1 MPSSFCVTVV
11 APVLLH
17 GVACSGRIWQ
27 DVVPLVSAHHDVH
40 ALTLLGHHGG
50 PAIQR
55 HPPQVSDVVD
65 AAERDLDDLGIDR
78 PHLAGNSLG
87 GWIAIELAR
96 RGRAASVCAFSP
108 AGFWWDRAS
117 HRRPAQAIRASRAF
131 TRLLRP
137 AARFA
142 ARSASVRRLSLRPVA
157 LHGDRLTAAQ
167 VLDMIDDC
175 LDCRFMDEYRPDEW
189 AHPLD
194 PLPCPVTLAWAQLD
208 RLIPA
213 ATYGSTA
220 RQRLPDATWMLLP
233 DVGHIPMI
241 DDPDLV
247 ARTIL
252 TVTGGDA
259 AQS

>member
-117 HRRPAQAIRASRAF
+117 HRRPANAIRVSRAITSLASGRAF
-131 TRLLRP
+131 RGELRNGPAAEPAVGCTSRRP
-137 AARFA
+137 ADRRAGPRHDRRF
-142 ARSASVRRLSLRPVA
+142 SRLSL
-157 LHGDRLTAAQ
+157 HGRVQTGR
-167 VLDMIDDC
+167 VG
-175 LDCRFMDEYRPDEW
+175 
-189 AHPLD
+189 
-194 PLPCPVTLAWAQLD
+194 TSSG
-208 RLIPA
+208 PA
-213 ATYGSTA
+213 A
-220 RQRLPDATWMLLP
+220 LP
-233 DVGHIPMI
+233 G
-241 DDPDLV
+241 DPGMG
-247 ARTIL
+247 
-252 TVTGGDA
+252 TVRSPHPGGDLWFYSA
-259 AQS
+259 